1 MISLF
6 QIDQI
11 EDEKLHTLKYSSGGV
26 LSHKPQSAQTPSQ
39 SQSQKQLENNLLES
53 KPSTNSNNVNTLN
66 PSDLPFID
74 EDERELDEAIRQDNL
89 FLGVLTRKPLEE
101 RQFQFV
107 YLFPLLSNT
116 LFKGNIIVQN
126 CSFFTYIHT
135 IIFLKN

>member
-26 LSHKPQSAQTPSQ
+26 LSHKPQSAQTP

-89 FLGVLTRKPLEE
+89 LRGIDKIIIRREAISIC
-101 RQFQFV
+101 
-107 YLFPLLSNT
+107 LLMSSS
-116 LFKGNIIVQN
+116 Q
-126 CSFFTYIHT
+126 
-135 IIFLKN
+135 